1 MFNSTLTMKSQQFA
15 SGRRHHASL
24 LNWAN
29 TQGINLA
36 GLGALVPFKTLID
49 SRRRLVKVSYKKT
62 RRLPI

>member
-29 TQGINLA
+29 TQGINLTSQ
-36 GLGALVPFKTLID
+36 GVIVPFKTLID
-49 SRRRLVKVSYKKT
+49 SRRRLVKVTYKKAK
-62 RRLPI
+62 RSPL